1 MQHGTAFDR
10 RLEHMDPTLTP
21 QTDDALVHASRRLHV
36 PVTLLKFVFVGALA
50 YLVNQAAL
58 FLLYDVAP
66 FLPEKDTGIDLLL
79 FRYPDVRLLITSFV
93 AVQCAIV
100 FKFGIHESWTF
111 RDRRR
116 DGPIIARFLQFNVSS
131 VLSPIVTLSAVNVLT
146 PALDISPYVAN
157 TIGAVLGFI
166 VNWLLSI
173 HIIWPGHR
181 RDPESRSR
189 EATSV

>member
-1 MQHGTAFDR
+1 MN
-10 RLEHMDPTLTP
+10 
-21 QTDDALVHASRRLHV
+21 ASRRLHL

-50 YLVNQAAL
+50 YIVNQGAL

-66 FLPEKDTGIDLLL
+66 FLPEKETGIDLFL
-79 FRYPDVRLLITSFV
+79 FRYPDVRLLITSV
-93 AVQCAIV
+93 IAVQCAIV
-100 FKFGIHESWTF
+100 FKFGIHEHWTF

-116 DGPIIARFLQFNVSS
+116 DGSIIARFLQFNVSS

-146 PALDISPYVAN
+146 PVLHISPYVAN

-173 HIIWPGHR
+173 HVIWPGHKQ
-181 RDPESRSR
+181 DSEPRSG
-189 EATSV
+189 EAAPV